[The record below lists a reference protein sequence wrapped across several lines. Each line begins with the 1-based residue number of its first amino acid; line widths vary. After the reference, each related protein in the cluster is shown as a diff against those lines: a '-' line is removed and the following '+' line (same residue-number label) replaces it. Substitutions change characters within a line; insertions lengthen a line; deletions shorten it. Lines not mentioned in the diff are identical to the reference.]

1 MEMQRPKNKPRKTFL
16 EEEKGGRTYFS
27 HITGLITVIIIETVR
42 YWYKQRQT
50 EQWKQ
55 RVSSETHHT

>member
-1 MEMQRPKNKPRKTFL
+1 MQRPKNKPRKTFL

-50 EQWKQ
+50 EQGK
-55 RVSSETHHT
+55 